1 MAPCDPPLTPLR
13 LLTEHP
19 EAVLARL
26 REGWIDYLEG
36 ANDQFT
42 DLHLRAAL
50 QSGLLAECAAAFP
63 DPRQEPEIPALVL
76 LAASVAGA
84 FQAEYAL
91 CQAGC
96 ALHSAALLAQLGL
109 NVAWLQ
115 PGEGISRRGTGQDAL
130 FHADTLRKLLYQIA
144 AADRQAQRYPGAS
157 L

>member
-1 MAPCDPPLTPLR
+1 MSK
-13 LLTEHP
+13 
-19 EAVLARL
+19 
-26 REGWIDYLEG
+26 
-36 ANDQFT
+36 FT

-109 NVAWLQ
+109 NVQWLQ
-115 PGEGISRRGTGQDAL
+115 PGEGLCRRGTAEEAV
-130 FHADTLRKLLYQIA
+130 FHPDTLRKLLGQIA
-144 AADRQAQRYPGAS
+144 TADRQAGRYPGGGLVAWGNEKEGPA
-157 L
+157 LLRKAGGR